1 MPCCHSDKLRGRM
14 MKTYTYE
21 SRASVTTMIKCDNG
35 KLTKVLEYSNHI
47 RVEIPL
53 TNTGDV
59 RWFDD
64 SQLMKK

>member
-1 MPCCHSDKLRGRM
+1 

-21 SRASVTTMIKCDNG
+21 SRASVTTMIKCDESG

-47 RVEIPL
+47 RVELPI
-53 TNTGDV
+53 TNTGAV

-64 SQLMKK
+64 SQLLKK